1 MSNFDQGG
9 LETSV
14 LSLPLVK
21 IHRFGQMYIGQIRYF
36 SMILP
41 LAHLLLTYFGTFAL
55 VFTISV
61 FRGMTNISNQ
71 PQFSSLS
78 GTLDGN
84 LLKIAQKCAQRLS
97 FIGLLQKNG
106 SKLMLFVSIT

>member
-1 MSNFDQGG
+1 
-9 LETSV
+9 
-14 LSLPLVK
+14 
-21 IHRFGQMYIGQIRYF
+21 
-36 SMILP
+36 MILP